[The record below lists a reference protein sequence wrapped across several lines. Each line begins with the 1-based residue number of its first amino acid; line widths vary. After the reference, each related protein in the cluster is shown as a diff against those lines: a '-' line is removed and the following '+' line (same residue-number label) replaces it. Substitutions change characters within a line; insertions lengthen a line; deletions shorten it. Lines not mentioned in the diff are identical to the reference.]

1 MKLLLEQ
8 SIGDWGGGGAEGGG
22 HFTLVVSLCTK
33 GMDSYPV
40 GKKKNEPDS
49 SVLFYNCMH
58 NNMCINRIMETNQ
71 FYYRITKQF
80 QLQMLTKL
88 LTKPKQ
94 LVFVANSSNY

>member
-1 MKLLLEQ
+1 MRLFLEQ
-8 SIGDWGGGGAEGGG
+8 STGDRGGGGG
-22 HFTLVVSLCTK
+22 TLYSHSVSLHK

-40 GKKKNEPDS
+40 GKKKNGPDS
-49 SVLFYNCMH
+49 SVLFYKCMH
-58 NNMCINRIMETNQ
+58 KNMCINRIMETNQ

-88 LTKPKQ
+88 LTNPKQ